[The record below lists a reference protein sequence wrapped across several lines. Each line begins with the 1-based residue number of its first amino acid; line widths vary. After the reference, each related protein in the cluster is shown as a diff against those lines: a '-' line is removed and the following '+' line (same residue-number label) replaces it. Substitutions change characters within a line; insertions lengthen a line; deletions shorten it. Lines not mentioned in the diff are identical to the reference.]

1 MEPSLLREHSILYHF
16 YSLRVISHM
25 GRRLD
30 EMMQFIS
37 YIVKRCGGVSVGT
50 YVGSNLYYY
59 SHIARNV
66 FELKKALL

>member
-1 MEPSLLREHSILYHF
+1 MEPSLLREHF
-16 YSLRVISHM
+16 YTIPFLLIKSYFTY

-37 YIVKRCGGVSVGT
+37 YIVKSCGGVSVGT
-50 YVGSNLYYY
+50 YVGSNLYFY

>member
-1 MEPSLLREHSILYHF
+1 M
-16 YSLRVISHM
+16 M
-25 GRRLD
+25 LD

-37 YIVKRCGGVSVGT
+37 YIVKRCGGVSIGT
-50 YVGSNLYYY
+50 YVGSNLYFY

>member
-1 MEPSLLREHSILYHF
+1 
-16 YSLRVISHM
+16 M

-37 YIVKRCGGVSVGT
+37 YIVKSCGGVSVGT

-59 SHIARNV
+59 SHIAKNV

>member
-1 MEPSLLREHSILYHF
+1 MESSLLREHF

-25 GRRLD
+25 GRRVE

-37 YIVKRCGGVSVGT
+37 YIVKSCGGVSVGT
-50 YVGSNLYYY
+50 YIVSNLYYY
-59 SHIARNV
+59 SHIAKNV